1 MWNRLTSV
9 WQRAHCQW
17 LAVALLVSALL
28 HVLFIGELGFNL
40 PNLSDEQHLIKAEL
54 VLVPVAVPAKT
65 VKPVVVRP
73 STKKPVLPKPIQPE
87 LASPALN
94 LPAPSEPAL
103 PATAAMDNSVM
114 NTNAST
120 TPTETEI
127 QSDEPA
133 ANTAE
138 PLQINPNAY
147 HYVQT
152 RFDVRTDINATFDSS
167 PVGTAV
173 MLYERSADGEHY
185 HLNSVMQAKGLVALF
200 IPDLLQTSDGKL
212 SAGGLQ
218 PQHYLYQFGDKKNK
232 TFSADFDWQAKTLSL
247 HSASEV
253 KELPLVEGAQDLL
266 SFMYQFM
273 FVPPLQN
280 MQLAITNGKKLGI
293 YDYSFEGEETI
304 PTKMGKLS
312 TIHLMR
318 QTDEGDEKTELW
330 LALDY
335 QHVPVKI
342 RKTEKK
348 GKVYELL
355 VTSLKTEQPATPL
368 P

>member
-1 MWNRLTSV
+1 MWNRLQSV
-9 WQRAHCQW
+9 WQRARCQW
-17 LAVALLVSALL
+17 LAVALLVSVLL
-28 HVLFIGELGFNL
+28 HLLFIGELHFNL
-40 PNLSDEQHLIKAEL
+40 PDLTTQPHLLKVEL
-54 VLVPVAVPAKT
+54 VLAPADIPAAT
-65 VKPVVVRP
+65 VKPAARP
-73 STKKPVLPKPIQPE
+73 STKKPLPPKPSQAI
-87 LASPALN
+87 PALAAPDS
-94 LPAPSEPAL
+94 PAPSEPVLTTA
-103 PATAAMDNSVM
+103 PATESNVASASATSAESEMQAAD
-114 NTNAST
+114 
-120 TPTETEI
+120 
-127 QSDEPA
+127 A
-133 ANTAE
+133 ATDMAA

-152 RFDVRTDINATFDSS
+152 TFDVHTEVNAQFDSS
-167 PVGTAV
+167 PVGKAS
-173 MLYERSADGEHY
+173 MRYEFDGEHY

-200 IPDLLQTSDGKL
+200 IPDLVQTSDGKVG
-212 SAGGLQ
+212 ANGLQ

-280 MQLAITNGKKLGI
+280 MQLAITNAKKLGI

-304 PTKMGKLS
+304 ATKMGPLS
-312 TIHLMR
+312 TIHLLR
-318 QTDEGDEKTELW
+318 QADGGDEKTELW

-355 VTSLKTEQPATPL
+355 VTSLETEKPATPL

>member
-1 MWNRLTSV
+1 
-9 WQRAHCQW
+9 
-17 LAVALLVSALL
+17 
-28 HVLFIGELGFNL
+28 
-40 PNLSDEQHLIKAEL
+40 
-54 VLVPVAVPAKT
+54 
-65 VKPVVVRP
+65 
-73 STKKPVLPKPIQPE
+73 
-87 LASPALN
+87 
-94 LPAPSEPAL
+94 
-103 PATAAMDNSVM
+103 
-114 NTNAST
+114 
-120 TPTETEI
+120 
-127 QSDEPA
+127 
-133 ANTAE
+133 
-138 PLQINPNAY
+138 
-147 HYVQT
+147 
-152 RFDVRTDINATFDSS
+152 
-167 PVGTAV
+167 
-173 MLYERSADGEHY
+173 MLYERAADGEHY

-212 SAGGLQ
+212 VASGLQ

-232 TFSADFDWQAKTLSL
+232 TFSADFDWPAKTLRL
-247 HSASEV
+247 QSATEV
-253 KELPLVEGAQDLL
+253 KELPLVDGTQDLL

-304 PTKMGKLS
+304 PTKIGQLS

-318 QTDEGDEKTELW
+318 QGDAGDDKTELW

-355 VTSLKTEQPATPL
+355 VTSLKTEKPATPL

>member
-1 MWNRLTSV
+1 MS
-9 WQRAHCQW
+9 
-17 LAVALLVSALL
+17 AVL
-28 HVLFIGELGFNL
+28 HVLFIGELSFNL
-40 PNLSDEQHLIKAEL
+40 PDLSAKPHLLKAEL
-54 VLVPVAVPAKT
+54 VLAPVIVPTKTAKPAAL
-65 VKPVVVRP
+65 KPK
-73 STKKPVLPKPIQPE
+73 TKKPLAPKLPPAAAPE
-87 LASPALN
+87 M
-94 LPAPSEPAL
+94 AL
-103 PATAAMDNSVM
+103 PAEPQVAAATAMDNSQISDA
-114 NTNAST
+114 ASAKMA
-120 TPTETEI
+120 ESAE
-127 QSDEPA
+127 QAVDSA
-133 ANTAE
+133 TAMTE

-152 RFDVRTDINATFDSS
+152 RFDVRTDINAAFDSS
-167 PVGTAV
+167 PVGTAL
-173 MLYERSADGEHY
+173 MLFERSADGERY
-185 HLNSVMQAKGLVALF
+185 HLNSMMQAKGLVALF

-212 SAGGLQ
+212 GSGGLQ
-218 PQHYLYQFGDKKNK
+218 PEHYLYQFGDKKNK
-232 TFSADFDWQAKTLSL
+232 TFSADFDWPAKILRL

-253 KELPLVEGAQDLL
+253 KELALVEGAQDLL

-304 PTKMGKLS
+304 PTKMGQLS

-318 QTDEGDEKTELW
+318 QADAGDEKTELW
-330 LALDY
+330 LAVDY